1 MGAKGIG
8 PRGLTE
14 LPITAKIKA
23 ARKKILF
30 PRNEEVTLKS
40 DGTGGPIL
48 SQYTNDKK

>member
-1 MGAKGIG
+1 MNN
-8 PRGLTE
+8 

-23 ARKKILF
+23 ARKKTLF
-30 PRNEEVTLKS
+30 PQNEEVTLKA